1 MFFPI
6 FSNIRNLDL
15 DKWLN
20 LQLVQVMYNMKL
32 DHHVVPESK
41 DMINTDTHTYTHI
54 NTQVH
59 VHTHRHT
66 YNDGGIS
73 EGHRYQ

>member
-1 MFFPI
+1 M
-6 FSNIRNLDL
+6 
-15 DKWLN
+15 
-20 LQLVQVMYNMKL
+20 
-32 DHHVVPESK
+32 PESK